1 MQIPPIYSVVEQLL
15 LKNLHLKYFQMNSIK
30 TSKPIFKY
38 LALLGLGFLLFIIL
52 KSAILKTLVPFYRNG
67 EYEEFAYNL
76 IGIPI
81 LLFGTGI
88 FAYGGWLFYNDTRS
102 IMDDDKLLNNV
113 ETIRNKGALQED
125 RKKARIENT
134 KVLFA
139 IWKRGSIR
147 LLIGALIIICG
158 GIIINLKKII
168 G

>member
-1 MQIPPIYSVVEQLL
+1 MSTEKKQIPL
-15 LKNLHLKYFQMNSIK
+15 FQ
-30 TSKPIFKY
+30 Y
-38 LALLGLGFLLFIIL
+38 LAILGLGFLLFIIL
-52 KSAILKTLVPFYRNG
+52 KSAILETLVPFYRNG
-67 EYEEFAYNL
+67 EYDEFAYNL

-81 LLFGTGI
+81 LLSGTGI
-88 FAYGGWLFYNDTRS
+88 FVYGGWLFYNDTRS

-113 ETIRNKGALQED
+113 ETIKNKSALKED
-125 RKKARIENT
+125 RKRARIENT

-139 IWKRGSIR
+139 TWKRGSIK